1 MQYAR
6 AARPVGAA
14 RAARRGA
21 ASSDRIAFAQ
31 KEPDAMPHKEGSLE
45 APTRYPLD
53 WLSDGFYD
61 QASLDKELS
70 RVFDICA
77 GCRRCVSLCGAFPA
91 LFDLVDET
99 DSGEAHDVDT
109 REFGKVVDQCYLCD
123 LCYMTKCPY
132 VPPHPWNVDFP
143 HLMLRAKA
151 VDYRRGDVPLRDK
164 FLSNTDA
171 LGHFAGIP
179 VVTQTVNTVNHTAA
193 ARGVM
198 EKALGVDKKAW
209 LPDFAARKFRSAAQE
224 SPKKPVRDGERTPGK
239 VAIYATCYV
248 NFNEPGIGHDLLA
261 VLAHNEIP
269 YELVASEACCGMPLL
284 EQGNLQGVA
293 GKKEKNMPVLAKYA
307 REGYAIIGAIPS
319 CVLMYKHELPLMF
332 PDDEDVRAVSDAFWD
347 PFEYFVSRHRD
358 GLLKTDFKTALGK
371 VSYHVPCHAR
381 VQNIGRKTFETLS
394 LVPDTKVTVVER
406 CSGHAGTF
414 GVKKEFH
421 AMAMKIGTPVFKAMA
436 QAEPDY
442 ISSDCQLAGHHIE
455 QGIDENGLRRSQ
467 LAHPLTLLRKA
478 YGI

>member
-1 MQYAR
+1 
-6 AARPVGAA
+6 
-14 RAARRGA
+14 
-21 ASSDRIAFAQ
+21 
-31 KEPDAMPHKEGSLE
+31 MPHKEGSLE
-45 APTRYPLD
+45 APTRHPLD
-53 WLSDGFYD
+53 WRSDAFYD
-61 QASLDKELS
+61 QAQLDTELA

-99 DSGEAHDVDT
+99 DTGEAHDVDKASY
-109 REFGKVVDQCYLCD
+109 GKVVDQCYLCD

-151 VDYRRGDVPLRDK
+151 VQYRNGNVKLRDRV
-164 FLSNTDA
+164 LSNTDA
-171 LGHFAGIP
+171 LGQLAGIP
-179 VVTQTVNTVNHTAA
+179 VVTQTVNAVNHTKAM
-193 ARGVM
+193 RGAM
-198 EKALGVDKKAW
+198 EDMLGVDRKAW
-209 LPDFAARKFRSAAQE
+209 LPDFAAHKFRNVAKRAAASE
-224 SPKKPVRDGERTPGK
+224 VRDGERTPGK

-261 VLAHNEIP
+261 VLDHNDIP
-269 YELVASEACCGMPLL
+269 YVLVKAEWCCGMPLL
-284 EQGNLQGVA
+284 EQGNLEGVA
-293 GKKEKNMPVLAKYA
+293 HKQAQNMPMLARYA
-307 REGYAIIGAIPS
+307 REGYALIGAVPS

-332 PDDEDVRAVSDAFWD
+332 PDDANTQAVSEAFWD
-347 PFEYFVSRHRD
+347 PFEYFVARHRD
-358 GLLKTDFKTALGK
+358 GLLKTDFRAPLGK

-381 VQNIGRKTFETLS
+381 VQNIGRKTFDLLS

-421 AMAMKIGTPVFKAMA
+421 AMSMKIGTPVFKQMG
-436 QAEPDY
+436 QGEPDV
-442 ISSDCQLAGHHIE
+442 ISSDCQLAGHHIA
-455 QGIDENGLRRSQ
+455 QGIEENQLGEPP
-467 LAHPLTLLRKA
+467 LAHPITLLRRA